1 MSATMPAAVYTLH
14 GIQLESRPVPM
25 IQEPRD
31 AIVRVTRSTICTSDL
46 HILHGAVPQAKP
58 GVILGHEFVGEVVEA
73 GPGDPKSETRRPGD
87 RQLRNLLR
95 RMLVLPPGIYQ

>member
-1 MSATMPAAVYTLH
+1 MSATMPAAVYTLN
-14 GIQLESRPVPM
+14 GVQLESRPVPV

-31 AIVRVTRSTICTSDL
+31 TIVRVTRSTICTSDL

-73 GPGDPKSETRRPGD
+73 GDTDTIFSAPIDPRTADYVAGRFG
-87 RQLRNLLR
+87 
-95 RMLVLPPGIYQ
+95 